1 MNKSSSNFY
10 KIDKNINSNNLFN
23 PKKKITP
30 SENISAKKITSDKSK
45 KKVNKIKTLSYSN
58 STQDIYSD
66 KSNFKNINNYN
77 SNNLTNKKKK
87 KKISII
93 ISVISF

>member
-1 MNKSSSNFY
+1 MKKMNKSSSNFY

-45 KKVNKIKTLSYSN
+45 KKVITLKI
-58 STQDIYSD
+58 
-66 KSNFKNINNYN
+66 
-77 SNNLTNKKKK
+77 
-87 KKISII
+87 
-93 ISVISF
+93 